1 MKLLFFPTIFLML
14 FLSIQGCTAQTKS
27 NQAKEHSAIA
37 LASAEAAAALEAY
50 KSNSLGDKLFTTAS
64 GLKYVVHQQ
73 GSGAKAKSGQ
83 YVLVEYYGMLMDGMR
98 FDDSYKNGYPFGF
111 SVGQGQVIAGF
122 DEALT
127 LLPVGSRFTVFI
139 PANLAYSEAGAPPV
153 IPANAELVF
162 HLNFIKIESQ
172 D

>member
-1 MKLLFFPTIFLML
+1 MKFMICLPVLLLTL
-14 FLSIQGCTAQTKS
+14 FNTFHVAAQSETNS
-27 NQAKEHSAIA
+27 ENEEAKRN
-37 LASAEAAAALEAY
+37 AALEATATLEAY
-50 KSNSLGDKLFTTAS
+50 KLNALGDKLISTPS
-64 GLKYVVHQQ
+64 GLKYVIHHN
-73 GSGAKAKSGQ
+73 GSGLKVKPGQ
-83 YVLVEYYGMLMDGMR
+83 YVLLHYYGMLLDGMR

-111 SVGQGQVIAGF
+111 LTGHNQVIAGF

-127 LLPVGSRFTVFI
+127 LLPEGSRFTVFI
-139 PANLAYSEAGAPPV
+139 PAKLAYGENGAPPV